1 MLRWRQQSLDA
12 QLGQSELVWWAGGD
26 RSQMAH
32 QFERME
38 WLGDALLDLIV
49 AEELYTRFPHE
60 EEGSLS
66 LRKQLIV
73 RNDVLSIASQR
84 LELTTLLL
92 HSRERIATL
101 DAERQRSMAE
111 RSKLDRAV
119 NTEKRQGPNKWQA
132 DVFEA
137 LVCALYL
144 ANTDRTAQQSGF
156 EAAAR
161 FVKAELLDAVV
172 VRGEAGG
179 AFEERLAERWQQE
192 AQALTSGGVGTS
204 WRDDKA
210 RDAATQASQA
220 AAAGGGGKGKKRK
233 HAATGALD
241 AVAPKYAKQ
250 EAKHPKAMLQEM
262 LHQADMGVVEYRE
275 ALTADGRVAVDV
287 YLNQQKLNA
296 TPTLGVDFK
305 AASTA
310 AAQEVITQLQAAQ
323 GPADP
328 AAPPP
333 EKPKYLRPQDKGG
346 RPGDGSVPSGG
357 GGSANGSQHP
367 RTLLQELV
375 HAFPALGELRY
386 DQLEDAGLNQPGRYL
401 VGVTLGGQ
409 LLATA
414 RGRNK
419 KDASTAAAAQ
429 ALVICQSRV
438 AGMER
443 QQTYAPAMMGGGAT

>member
-1 MLRWRQQSLDA
+1 
-12 QLGQSELVWWAGGD
+12 
-26 RSQMAH
+26 
-32 QFERME
+32 ME

-210 RDAATQASQA
+210 RDAATQAAQAA

-287 YLNQQKLNA
+287 YLNGQKLNA

-333 EKPKYLRPQDKGG
+333 EKPSTCG
-346 RPGDGSVPSGG
+346 
-357 GGSANGSQHP
+357 P
-367 RTLLQELV
+367 RTR
-375 HAFPALGELRY
+375 AAAR
-386 DQLEDAGLNQPGRYL
+386 
-401 VGVTLGGQ
+401 
-409 LLATA
+409 ATA
-414 RGRNK
+414 PCR
-419 KDASTAAAAQ
+419 AAAA
-429 ALVICQSRV
+429 AAPTGASTRGRCCRSWCTPSPPSASCGTTSSR
-438 AGMER
+438 
-443 QQTYAPAMMGGGAT
+443 TPASTSPGATSSASRSAASSSRRRAAGTRRTRRPPPPRRRSSSASRASPGWSGSRRTRRR